1 MKRYASIA
9 AVVLS
14 FNLLY
19 AGSAS
24 ADQSGTSEI
33 EITGRA
39 APVCNL
45 STATQTSS
53 SNANFANGLLTIENL
68 IDQGTANVKAASVQI
83 TFDYAMCNYKATIS
97 IGSQNGG
104 LTPAEA
110 INDPGNSFLKKV
122 DYTISGSWAGFALP
136 VLNTATNTSGLITKE
151 TDGARRGQLV
161 LNISTNDSTIPLIA
175 GQYHDRIALKV
186 GLDL

>member
-9 AVVLS
+9 AAALS
-14 FNLLY
+14 LLCS
-19 AGSAS
+19 GGTQ

-45 STATQTSS
+45 SVATQGSNN
-53 SNANFANGLLTIENL
+53 NANFANGLITIQDL

-83 TFDYAMCNYKATIS
+83 TFDYVMCNYKATIS
-97 IGSQNGG
+97 LGSQNGG
-104 LTPAEA
+104 LKPAEA
-110 INDPGNSFLKKV
+110 VDDPGNSFLKKV

-136 VLNTATNTSGLITKE
+136 VLNTATSTTGVITKE
-151 TDGARRGQLV
+151 ADGARRGQLV
-161 LNISTNDSTIPLIA
+161 LNITTTDSTLPLVA
-175 GQYHDRIALKV
+175 GQYRDFVVLKV
-186 GLDL
+186 GLGL